1 MTTARR
7 PCYQLSLNSIFN
19 IYYSGP
25 GARATCS
32 LQVAQEK
39 YVCHLIA
46 TQKFGNRFSEPPKG
60 KPTPLTP
67 LNHRRRI
74 PANEPRRLSLSL
86 PFPPFLSSCLCIP
99 LSGDE
104 DQPS

>member
-1 MTTARR
+1 MTTAR

-19 IYYSGP
+19 IYYSDP

-39 YVCHLIA
+39 YVYHLIA

-60 KPTPLTP
+60 QPT
-67 LNHRRRI
+67 
-74 PANEPRRLSLSL
+74 
-86 PFPPFLSSCLCIP
+86 SSVPIIQHP
-99 LSGDE
+99 DNISTKFN
-104 DQPS
+104 